1 MTFFDQYSFKQ
12 KNYALVVLTVLLVA
26 ASYKRAFKITIETLQ
41 YRKELNE
48 KIVFSK
54 NAINEI
60 RVIQSEIV
68 YFNKLLGKEDV
79 TIEKVQQGFL
89 NFLAINKTDLI
100 VYQVDEVMTF
110 QHPDF
115 SINTHKIVLKGNF
128 IQTLRF
134 INKLEKD
141 FDLAKLINVSFE
153 FKKYNSEEKEDLYT
167 TLLLQ
172 NYERGKQNLSKN

>member
-12 KNYALVVLTVLLVA
+12 KNYALVVLTVLLIA
-26 ASYKRAFKITIETLQ
+26 ASYKRAFKNTIETVQ

-48 KIVFSK
+48 KIIFSK

-60 RVIQSEIV
+60 KGIQTQIV
-68 YFNKLLGKEDV
+68 YYNKLLGKENV

-89 NFLAINKTDLI
+89 NFLAINNTDLI
-100 VYQVDEVMTF
+100 VYQIDEVLTF

-115 SINTHKIVLKGNF
+115 SINTHKIILKGNF
-128 IQTLRF
+128 NQTLRF
-134 INKLEKD
+134 INKLEKH

-153 FKKYNSEEKEDLYT
+153 FKKYNSDEKEELYT

-172 NYERGKQNLSKN
+172 NYEQGTKKIYN